1 MMIRLIVEDCH
12 RPVNLLHE
20 NKSYHL
26 VGEGHPAQG
35 YFLGSRF
42 IHSFAE
48 PVRTSDDEDQPPR
61 DTLHFLLHVAGELHR
76 RKLFPFLVQQDQM
89 VALLQRL
96 QYQFALFLFLLAFR
110 KILDILNVRNDLH
123 FEREVMDQTVF
134 IFIDGLHEV
143 PGIRFPY
150 GY

>member
-61 DTLHFLLHVAGELHR
+61 DTLHFLLHVVIYIFADKTRSSMKIALIAIGKTDARYFMEAIE
-76 RKLFPFLVQQDQM
+76 VQE
-89 VALLQRL
+89 
-96 QYQFALFLFLLAFR
+96 
-110 KILDILNVRNDLH
+110 ND
-123 FEREVMDQTVF
+123 
-134 IFIDGLHEV
+134 
-143 PGIRFPY
+143 
-150 GY
+150 